1 MTISLESIPRFTAA
15 EARAV
20 AIEKY
25 GRTGAVSALPSE
37 RDQNFLIA
45 DARGGKFVL
54 KIANSNDAQE
64 LLDCQNQAMRHVE
77 KSVAGCRVQRIVRSL
92 QGSDTTTIRSAR
104 SGADHCVRLMTWIDG
119 EVLAK
124 TAPRSSPLF
133 ESIGLSLA
141 RIDAA
146 LRDFWHPAT
155 RRVLQWDLRRAGM
168 ARRSAALLPH
178 DRRARVEG
186 LFSQWEGID
195 WSGLRHS
202 VIHGDANDHNVIVDD
217 GRMVGLLDFG
227 DMVYSATVCD
237 LAIAL
242 AYTLLDERDPLSV
255 AAQVIRAYHR
265 RNPLSDAEQQA
276 LFPLILARLSMS
288 VCYSAQNRARNPND
302 AYQVVSEAAAW
313 DLLDKLECWPAK
325 DALAVVRAAC
335 AAPGAEPSGSASTA
349 GIQ

>member
-1 MTISLESIPRFTAA
+1 VTIPLESIPRFTAA

-20 AIEKY
+20 AIEQY
-25 GRTGAVSALPSE
+25 GQLGAISALPSE

-45 DARGGKFVL
+45 DARGAKFVL
-54 KIANSNDAQE
+54 KIANANDAPE

-77 KSVAGCRVQRIVRSL
+77 KSVPGCRVQRIVRSL
-92 QGSDTTTIRSAR
+92 QGSDTTTIRSDR
-104 SGADHCVRLMTWIDG
+104 SRADHCVRLMTWIDG

-124 TAPRSSPLF
+124 SAPRSSPLF
-133 ESIGLSLA
+133 ESIGFGLA

-146 LRDFWHPAT
+146 LREFSHPAA
-155 RRVLQWDLRRAGM
+155 RRVLQWDVRRAGM
-168 ARRSAALLPH
+168 AREHAALLPD

-186 LFSQWEGID
+186 LFSRWEGID
-195 WSGLRHS
+195 WSSLRHS
-202 VIHGDANDHNVIVDD
+202 VIHGDVNDHNIVVGD

-227 DMVYSATVCD
+227 DMVHSATICD

-242 AYTLLDERDPLSV
+242 AYTLLDERQPLPV

-265 RNPLSDAEQQA
+265 HNPLSEAEQQA
-276 LFPLILARLSMS
+276 LVPLILARLSMS

-325 DALAVVRAAC
+325 DALALVRAAC
-335 AAPGAEPSGSASTA
+335 AAD
-349 GIQ
+349 IQ